1 MTQSELRTAPAR
13 PFEPNLLIKSYHAH
27 VYFDYTTA
35 DQARILCET
44 ADRMFDLVM
53 GRVHPGP
60 IGPHPMGSCQL
71 GCSPR
76 VFADLLPWLALNRD
90 GLIIFAHPETG
101 DHLADH
107 RDHAIWL
114 GGYLPLDLS
123 LFQ

>member
-1 MTQSELRTAPAR
+1 MTDTKTLTASER
-13 PFEPNLLIKSYHAH
+13 PFQPNLRIKSYHAH
-27 VYFDYTTA
+27 VYFDADTA
-35 DQARILCET
+35 DQARTLCET
-44 ADRMFDLVM
+44 ANQMFDVVL
-53 GRVHPGP
+53 GRMHPDP
-60 IGPHPMGSCQL
+60 TGPHPMGSCQL

-101 DHLADH
+101 EHLADH

-123 LFQ
+123 LFT

>member
-1 MTQSELRTAPAR
+1 MTQPDPRFAPAQINDAKIR
-13 PFEPNLLIKSYHAH
+13 IKSYHAH
-27 VYFDYTTA
+27 VYFDEATA
-35 DQARILCET
+35 DQARALCEM
-44 ADRMFDLVM
+44 AARHFDVVQGRM
-53 GRVHPGP
+53 HAKP

-71 GCSPR
+71 GCSPL

-90 GLIIFAHPETG
+90 GLVIFAHPETG

-123 LFQ
+123 LFV